1 MTEPYNKVMKLTFDP
16 TPIILT
22 NACHYPIIPNAY
34 LEGVAKDFTT
44 DTLCSYAYALLRW
57 LEWCEDRHIAWETV
71 TTAQVLMFRHS
82 LKMSNRSINYH
93 MRRLVAFY
101 DFAALRGVPSPI
113 AALVRPRNRLKM
125 PRSAPV
131 RPIRLVTQAAVGR
144 FIQGFDKRRDRLI
157 ATVMYLCGLR
167 RSEALGLRKAMLEEP
182 VTAGVVALRIRG
194 KGGVIREV
202 EMSTELRDELLGY
215 ALGSKGPYVFN
226 IGGKPLHP
234 STIEKAFSANRY
246 RTGVIIHCHLLR
258 HIYATHRLRELEA
271 QFQGGSGLNSALK
284 LLQVELGHSN
294 IATTSNYL
302 HLADT
307 QEASKSLGNW
317 QNRQMAE
324 LRKAGG
330 AQ

>member
-1 MTEPYNKVMKLTFDP
+1 
-16 TPIILT
+16 
-22 NACHYPIIPNAY
+22 
-34 LEGVAKDFTT
+34 
-44 DTLCSYAYALLRW
+44 
-57 LEWCEDRHIAWETV
+57 
-71 TTAQVLMFRHS
+71 
-82 LKMSNRSINYH
+82 
-93 MRRLVAFY
+93 
-101 DFAALRGVPSPI
+101 
-113 AALVRPRNRLKM
+113 
-125 PRSAPV
+125 
-131 RPIRLVTQAAVGR
+131 VGR

-226 IGGKPLHP
+226 IGGSLFTPAPLRRHFLRTATAQGSS
-234 STIEKAFSANRY
+234 STAISCGTSMP
-246 RTGVIIHCHLLR
+246 RTACGNWR
-258 HIYATHRLRELEA
+258 HSFRE
-271 QFQGGSGLNSALK
+271 FGLNSALK

-307 QEASKSLGNW
+307 QEASKSWAIGKTAKWRNCE
-317 QNRQMAE
+317 RQE
-324 LRKAGG
+324 VPNERG
-330 AQ
+330 